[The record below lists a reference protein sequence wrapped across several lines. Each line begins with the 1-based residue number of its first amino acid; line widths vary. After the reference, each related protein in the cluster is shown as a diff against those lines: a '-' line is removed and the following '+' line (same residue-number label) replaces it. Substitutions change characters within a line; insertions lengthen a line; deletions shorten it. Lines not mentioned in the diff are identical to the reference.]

1 MITFEIFSA
10 WLIVFLTLSIFSYL
24 YDDNPFYK
32 AAEHL
37 YVGVSAG
44 YGAVIAFWQQ
54 IQPNM
59 FGRLWPNIE
68 SLDLNK
74 IGLEQE
80 KIQMIYNTEGSL
92 HDAILN
98 ELGIFYKLW
107 YFIYD
112 GLNFITTGFGLLER
126 SVYPEGGIDGYDFFA
141 FSYLIPFLLGI
152 FMLLRLVPQLS
163 WLARWPI
170 AYIVGMAAG
179 LRFYG
184 YLNSDIL
191 IQVQAS
197 VINFSQSPMNIFN
210 SLLIFI
216 GTLTGLVYFFFS
228 KEHKG
233 SIGYLSKIGI
243 YFLMIKFGASFGFAV
258 MGRISLLIGRIQELK
273 NYSTSEFYFA
283 SPILIIFIVVVLFIW
298 SSKQTK
304 ELENV

>member
-141 FSYLIPFLLGI
+141 FSYLIPFILGI
-152 FMLLRLVPQLS
+152 FIYET
-163 WLARWPI
+163 WC
-170 AYIVGMAAG
+170 
-179 LRFYG
+179 
-184 YLNSDIL
+184 
-191 IQVQAS
+191 
-197 VINFSQSPMNIFN
+197 IF
-210 SLLIFI
+210 
-216 GTLTGLVYFFFS
+216 
-228 KEHKG
+228 E
-233 SIGYLSKIGI
+233 
-243 YFLMIKFGASFGFAV
+243 
-258 MGRISLLIGRIQELK
+258 
-273 NYSTSEFYFA
+273 
-283 SPILIIFIVVVLFIW
+283 
-298 SSKQTK
+298 
-304 ELENV
+304 